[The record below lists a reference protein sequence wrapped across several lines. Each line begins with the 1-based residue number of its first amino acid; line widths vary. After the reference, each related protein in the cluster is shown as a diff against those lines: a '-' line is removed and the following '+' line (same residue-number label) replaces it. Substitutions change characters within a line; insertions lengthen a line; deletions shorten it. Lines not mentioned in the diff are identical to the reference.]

1 MRWITVLAALLIAA
15 PAVAD
20 PLEGEFSS
28 LFVVPVAA
36 INITDQ
42 TLEPHFEGGAGFG
55 YNYRDDFTGFL
66 TINFIFGGG
75 ETQNR
80 LSIMAGS
87 TIANVGMTGLALE
100 LTERPEQPFLTR
112 LKIPIGLGRTVEF
125 D

>member
-1 MRWITVLAALLIAA
+1 MRCIIALLALLIAG

-20 PLEGEFSS
+20 PVQGEFSS
-28 LFVVPVAA
+28 LFVLPVGA
-36 INITDQ
+36 INLSDQ
-42 TLEPHFEGGAGFG
+42 KLEPNFEGGTGFG

-80 LSIMAGS
+80 LSVMAGT
-87 TIANVGMTGLALE
+87 TIANVAMTGLALE